1 MRIPGGRRLGTVLA
15 LGTAQTLA
23 WGSTYYLPAI
33 LAAPMARE
41 YGVSSD
47 WVFGAFS
54 ASLLLSALVG
64 PAAGRRID
72 RFGGRDVLT
81 VSSLT
86 FAAGL
91 ALMAASGS
99 FVTLAAGWLLIG
111 LGMGMGLYEAAFA
124 ALASIYRENARGAIT
139 GITLLAGFA
148 STICWPISAYLD
160 AEIGWRA
167 TCYVWAGAHLLLG
180 LPLNRFSIPATV
192 AREAPPPHA
201 NSDGDVSLFNR
212 PMLLMATSFAI
223 TWFVSTAMA
232 AHLPALLEKAG
243 ASRTMA
249 ITAAALV
256 GPAQVAARILE
267 FTLLQRI
274 HPLLSARIASV
285 THPVGALAFLGFG
298 VPAAYFF
305 ALLHGA
311 GNGVMT
317 IAKGTL
323 PLVIFG
329 PGGYGRR
336 QGLLAMPSRIS
347 QALAPFAFAV
357 LFERYGEYALLASSA
372 LCLIGFAAMISLR
385 AAPVRKT
392 PASP

>member
-1 MRIPGGRRLGTVLA
+1 MLIPGGRRTGTVLA

-41 YGVSSD
+41 FQVSSD
-47 WVFGAFS
+47 WIFGAFS
-54 ASLLLSALVG
+54 ASLLISALVG
-64 PAAGRRID
+64 PAVGHRID
-72 RFGGRDVLT
+72 RFGGRGVLS
-81 VSSLT
+81 VSSLV
-86 FAAGL
+86 FATGL
-91 ALMAASGS
+91 ALMAMSTS
-99 FVTLAAGWLLIG
+99 LAVLVAGWLVLG
-111 LGMGMGLYEAAFA
+111 LGMGMGLYEAAFST
-124 ALASIYRENARGAIT
+124 LTSIYRENARSAIT

-167 TCYVWAGAHLLLG
+167 TCYVWAAAHLLLG
-180 LPLNRFSIPATV
+180 LPLNRFLIPPAASKDGV
-192 AREAPPPHA
+192 PPHPV
-201 NSDGDVSLFNR
+201 SDTNPEAGLLNR

-232 AHLPALLEKAG
+232 AHLPALLERAG

-274 HPLLSARIASV
+274 HPLLSARMASV
-285 THPVGALAFLGFG
+285 THTVGAAAFLAIGT
-298 VPAAYFF
+298 PAAYFF

-329 PGGYGRR
+329 SAGYGRR
-336 QGLLAMPSRIS
+336 QGFLTAPSRIT
-347 QALAPFAFAV
+347 QAIAPFAFAV
-357 LFERYGEYALLASSA
+357 LVERYGEYALVASGG
-372 LCLIGFAAMISLR
+372 LCLIGFAAMLGLR
-385 AAPVRKT
+385 ATRRY
-392 PASP
+392 

>member
-1 MRIPGGRRLGTVLA
+1 MLIPGGRRAGTVLA

-41 YGVSSD
+41 FGVPAD
-47 WVFGAFS
+47 WIFGAFS
-54 ASLLLSALVG
+54 ASLLISALVG
-64 PAAGRRID
+64 PAVGHRID
-72 RFGGRDVLT
+72 RFGGRDVLS
-81 VSSLT
+81 VSSLV
-86 FAAGL
+86 FATGL
-91 ALMAASGS
+91 ALMAVSNS
-99 FVTLAAGWLLIG
+99 LAVLIVGWLVLG
-111 LGMGMGLYEAAFA
+111 LGMGMGLYEAAFST
-124 ALASIYRENARGAIT
+124 LTSIYRENARSAIT

-167 TCYVWAGAHLLLG
+167 TCYVWAAAHIVVG
-180 LPLNRFSIPATV
+180 LPLNRFLIPRGLTQ
-192 AREAPPPHA
+192 ESPPPLLQTDTKGEA
-201 NSDGDVSLFNR
+201 GLFNR
-212 PMLLMATSFAI
+212 PMVLMAVSFAI

-232 AHLPALLEKAG
+232 AHLPALLERAG

-274 HPLLSARIASV
+274 HPLLSARMASV
-285 THPVGALAFLGFG
+285 THTMGAAAFLAIGT
-298 VPAAYFF
+298 PAAYFF

-329 PGGYGRR
+329 SAGYGRR
-336 QGLLAMPSRIS
+336 QGFLTAPSRIT
-347 QALAPFAFAV
+347 QAIAPFAFAV
-357 LFERYGEYALLASSA
+357 LVERYGEYALVASSG
-372 LCLIGFAAMISLR
+372 LCLIGFAAMLCLR
-385 AAPVRKT
+385 ASRRY
-392 PASP
+392 

>member
-1 MRIPGGRRLGTVLA
+1 MRIPGGRVGIVLA

-41 YGVSSD
+41 YAVSSD

-91 ALMAASGS
+91 TLMAASGS
-99 FVTLAAGWLLIG
+99 FAVLAAGWLLIG
-111 LGMGMGLYEAAFA
+111 MGMGIGLYEAAFA

-167 TCYVWAGAHLLLG
+167 TCYVWAAAHLFLG
-180 LPLNRFSIPATV
+180 LPLNRFSIPAAAPRDT
-192 AREAPPPHA
+192 PPPKA
-201 NSDGDVSLFNR
+201 SVDSEASLFNR

-329 PGGYGRR
+329 HGGYGRR
-336 QGLLAMPSRIS
+336 QGFLAMPSRVS
-347 QALAPFAFAV
+347 QAIAPFAFAV
-357 LFERYGEYALLASSA
+357 LFERYGEYALVASSA
-372 LCLIGFAAMISLR
+372 LCLIGFAAMLSLR
-385 AAPVRKT
+385 AAPARY
-392 PASP
+392 SG

>member
-1 MRIPGGRRLGTVLA
+1 MLIAGGRRTGTVLA

-41 YGVSSD
+41 FGVSPD
-47 WVFGAFS
+47 WIFGAFS
-54 ASLLLSALVG
+54 ASLLISALVG
-64 PAAGRRID
+64 PAVGHRID
-72 RFGGRDVLT
+72 RFGGRGVLSA
-81 VSSLT
+81 SSAI

-91 ALMAASGS
+91 ALMAASNG
-99 FVTLAAGWLLIG
+99 LAMLVAGWLVLG
-111 LGMGMGLYEAAFA
+111 LGMGMGLYEAAFSTLTA
-124 ALASIYRENARGAIT
+124 IYRENARSAIT

-167 TCYVWAGAHLLLG
+167 TCYVWAAAHLTLG
-180 LPLNRFSIPATV
+180 LPLNRFLIPRAAPADAPRPHGAKEPEGSI
-192 AREAPPPHA
+192 
-201 NSDGDVSLFNR
+201 FNR
-212 PMLLMATSFAI
+212 PMLLMAIAFAI

-274 HPLLSARIASV
+274 HPLLSARMASV
-285 THPVGALAFLGFG
+285 THTIGAVAFLAVGT
-298 VPAAYFF
+298 PAAYFF

-329 PGGYGRR
+329 SAGYGRR
-336 QGLLAMPSRIS
+336 QGFLTAPSRIT
-347 QALAPFAFAV
+347 QAIAPFAFAV
-357 LFERYGEYALLASSA
+357 LVERYGEYALVASSG
-372 LCLIGFAAMISLR
+372 LCLISFAAMLGLR
-385 AAPVRKT
+385 ASRRY
-392 PASP
+392 

>member
-1 MRIPGGRRLGTVLA
+1 MLIPGGRRTGTVLA

-41 YGVSSD
+41 FGVPAD
-47 WVFGAFS
+47 WIFGAFS
-54 ASLLLSALVG
+54 ASLLISALVG
-64 PAAGRRID
+64 PAVGHRID
-72 RFGGRDVLT
+72 RFGGRDVLS
-81 VSSLT
+81 VSSLV
-86 FAAGL
+86 FATGL
-91 ALMAASGS
+91 ALMAISTS
-99 FVTLAAGWLLIG
+99 LTILIAGWLVLG
-111 LGMGMGLYEAAFA
+111 LGMGMGLYEAAFST
-124 ALASIYRENARGAIT
+124 LTSIYRENARSAIT

-167 TCYVWAGAHLLLG
+167 TCYAWAAAHLAIG
-180 LPLNRFSIPATV
+180 LPLNRFLLPRGTAQES
-192 AREAPPPHA
+192 PPPHSQ
-201 NSDGDVSLFNR
+201 SDAKGEAGLFNR
-212 PMLLMATSFAI
+212 PMALMAVSFAI

-232 AHLPALLEKAG
+232 AHLPALLEMSG

-274 HPLLSARIASV
+274 HPLLSARMASV
-285 THPVGALAFLGFG
+285 THTIGAVAFLAVGT
-298 VPAAYFF
+298 PAAYFF

-329 PGGYGRR
+329 SAGYGRR
-336 QGLLAMPSRIS
+336 QGFLTAPSRVT
-347 QALAPFAFAV
+347 QAIAPFAFAV
-357 LFERYGEYALLASSA
+357 LVERYGEYALVASSG
-372 LCLIGFAAMISLR
+372 LCLISFAAMLCLR
-385 AAPVRKT
+385 ASRRY
-392 PASP
+392 

>member
-1 MRIPGGRRLGTVLA
+1 MLNPAGRTGTVLA

-41 YGVSSD
+41 FGVSPD

-54 ASLLLSALVG
+54 ASLLISALVG
-64 PAAGRRID
+64 PAVGHRID
-72 RFGGRDVLT
+72 RFGGRGVLT
-81 VSSLT
+81 ASSAI

-91 ALMAASGS
+91 ALMAASSG
-99 FVTLAAGWLLIG
+99 LAMLVAGWLVLG
-111 LGMGMGLYEAAFA
+111 LGMGMGLYEAAFSTLTA
-124 ALASIYRENARGAIT
+124 IYRENARSAIT

-148 STICWPISAYLD
+148 STVCWPISAYLD
-160 AEIGWRA
+160 AEAGWRA
-167 TCYVWAGAHLLLG
+167 TCYVWAAAHLALG
-180 LPLNRFSIPATV
+180 LPLNRFLIPLA
-192 AREAPPPHA
+192 APREESPPHPHA
-201 NSDGDVSLFNR
+201 DAKAEAGLFNR
-212 PMLLMATSFAI
+212 PMLLMAIAFAN

-274 HPLLSARIASV
+274 HPLLSARMASV
-285 THPVGALAFLGFG
+285 THTVGAVAFLAVGA
-298 VPAAYFF
+298 PAAYFF

-323 PLVIFG
+323 PLIIFG
-329 PGGYGRR
+329 SAGYGRR
-336 QGLLAMPSRIS
+336 QGFLTAPSRIT
-347 QALAPFAFAV
+347 QAFAPFAFAV
-357 LFERYGEYALLASSA
+357 LVERFGEYALVASSG
-372 LCLIGFAAMISLR
+372 LCLIGFAAMLGLR
-385 AAPVRKT
+385 ASRRY
-392 PASP
+392 